1 VHIHHL
7 ALRVADC
14 EASLA
19 FYSGLLELREV
30 RRGVENGRVRSV
42 WLAAGQTILML
53 ERELRGEGPASGS
66 GHLVAFAVEN
76 LADWED
82 RLARAG
88 IAVIDRTGHTLY
100 VRDPDG
106 HRVALSNYSNP

>member
-1 VHIHHL
+1 MRIHHL

-19 FYSGLLELREV
+19 FYARVLGLREV
-30 RRGVENGRVRSV
+30 RRTVEDGRVRSV
-42 WLAAGQTILML
+42 WLEAGPTTLML
-53 ERELRGEGPASGS
+53 ERELRGKGAGGGS
-66 GHLVAFAVEN
+66 GHLLAFAVES
-76 LADWED
+76 LAKWEE

-88 IAVIDRTGHTLY
+88 IAVLDRTLHTLY

-106 HRVALSNYSNP
+106 HRVGLSVFSNP